1 MKGWGFA
8 GALIPLGVAIVVAY
22 LRSPAVPVDVSAAY
36 NDPETLRWFE
46 KAYRE
51 RLKSRQV
58 KAAWIGFGI
67 GVALAVV
74 LQIIMA
80 AFP

>member
-1 MKGWGFA
+1 M
-8 GALIPLGVAIVVAY
+8 
-22 LRSPAVPVDVSAAY
+22 DVSAAY

-67 GVALAVV
+67 GVALAAV

-80 AFP
+80 AFL